1 MPYDVIITLITTDTV
16 SDCGR
21 RSPLMFIDQHFEKT
35 INFLSP
41 EIPACILKVKKRNV
55 VGAGMMKKKIANQRN
70 VSAFLTVRFNDS
82 R

>member
-41 EIPACILKVKKRNV
+41 EIPASILKVKKNV
-55 VGAGMMKKKIANQRN
+55 GGAGMINKKIANQRN

>member
-1 MPYDVIITLITTDTV
+1 MPHDVIITLITTDTV

-41 EIPACILKVKKRNV
+41 EIPASILNLKKNV
-55 VGAGMMKKKIANQRN
+55 VGAGMMKKKSPIKGMFQH
-70 VSAFLTVRFNDS
+70 F
-82 R
+82 

>member
-41 EIPACILKVKKRNV
+41 EIPATILKVKKKNV
-55 VGAGMMKKKIANQRN
+55 GGAGMINKRN